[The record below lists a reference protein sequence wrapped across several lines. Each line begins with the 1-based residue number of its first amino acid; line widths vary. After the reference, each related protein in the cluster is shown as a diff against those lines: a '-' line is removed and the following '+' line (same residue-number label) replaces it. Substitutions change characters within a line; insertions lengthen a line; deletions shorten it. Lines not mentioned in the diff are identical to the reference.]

1 LEVRWG
7 GRGSGRLEQ
16 GGRRREVWI
25 VMREEDTVTC
35 CRLIGLYEVLEQAC

>member
-1 LEVRWG
+1 
-7 GRGSGRLEQ
+7 
-16 GGRRREVWI
+16 VWI